1 MAINAYPLS
10 WPEGWPRTPAPQ
22 RKVARFS
29 RVDQN
34 AIGWAAHSRITIAD
48 GVNRCLL
55 ALQRF
60 GASRD
65 DIVVSTNVQTR
76 LDGLPRSDAKEPQDP
91 GAAVYWRTRRDKAP
105 RVMAID
111 IYTRVADN
119 LAAIAATL
127 EAMRAIERHGG
138 AQILERAFTGFTA
151 LPDPNRTK
159 GWREVLGIPPGAT
172 ATIEAVELAYRRLR
186 SVNHPDKGGDAT
198 AFQELQRAYEEA
210 LAEIG

>member
-34 AIGWAAHSRITIAD
+34 AIGWAAHSRIT
-48 GVNRCLL
+48 
-55 ALQRF
+55 
-60 GASRD
+60 
-65 DIVVSTNVQTR
+65 
-76 LDGLPRSDAKEPQDP
+76 
-91 GAAVYWRTRRDKAP
+91 
-105 RVMAID
+105 
-111 IYTRVADN
+111 
-119 LAAIAATL
+119 
-127 EAMRAIERHGG
+127 
-138 AQILERAFTGFTA
+138 
-151 LPDPNRTK
+151 TK